1 MVELRACA
9 GDGDGFLS
17 AFAPLARRS
26 FTAQSLFGGDVGA
39 QGDHLQVVASVEGQ
53 LDDAAVLDD
62 GSDSGGLGGQ

>member
-1 MVELRACA
+1 LR
-9 GDGDGFLS
+9 G
-17 AFAPLARRS
+17 RS